1 MCDFLILFIYF
12 FVGVIIIMK
21 ETPIFSKQVIVEV

>member
-1 MCDFLILFIYF
+1 MCNLLILFLF
-12 FVGVIIIMK
+12 FLVIIIMK